1 VDQDKNQL
9 GILEI
14 RKALELANEQGLDLV
29 EVSPNTDPPV
39 CRFMDYGKYKYHNSK
54 KQVQKKTV
62 HVVHTKEIKLRPFT
76 DTHDLETK
84 LRHTQE
90 FLEKGNKVKV
100 TVVFRGRE
108 RRFKEQGEELINTMA
123 EGIVDQ
129 GIIEREPQLEGH
141 NIVMM
146 LAPKKK

>member
-1 VDQDKNQL
+1 M
-9 GILEI
+9 GILETH
-14 RKALELANEQGLDLV
+14 KALALANEQGLDLV
-29 EVSPNTDPPV
+29 EVSPTTDPPV
-39 CRFMDYGKYKYHNSK
+39 CRFMDYGKFKYHQSK

-84 LRHTQE
+84 LRHTQD
-90 FLEKGNKVKV
+90 FLDKGNKVKV

-108 RRFKEQGEELINTMA
+108 RRFKELGEELINTIA
-123 EGIVDQ
+123 EGILDHGV
-129 GIIEREPQLEGH
+129 IEREAQLEGH

>member
-1 VDQDKNQL
+1 
-9 GILEI
+9 
-14 RKALELANEQGLDLV
+14 
-29 EVSPNTDPPV
+29 
-39 CRFMDYGKYKYHNSK
+39 
-54 KQVQKKTV
+54 
-62 HVVHTKEIKLRPFT
+62 VHTKEIKLRPFT

-84 LRHTQE
+84 LRHIQE

-123 EGIVDQ
+123 EGIV
-129 GIIEREPQLEGH
+129 GHGVIEREAKLEGH

>member
-1 VDQDKNQL
+1 MDQDKNQL
-9 GILEI
+9 GILETS
-14 RKALELANEQGLDLV
+14 KAQELANEQGLDLV

-39 CRFMDYGKYKYHNSK
+39 CRFMDYGKFKYQQSK

-76 DTHDLETK
+76 GDHDLETK

-108 RRFKEQGEELINTMA
+108 RRFKEQGEEIISKMT
-123 EGIVDQ
+123 EGTADY
-129 GIIEREPQLEGH
+129 GIIEREAKLEGH